1 MRIWEQTSLF
11 YTQTPTAANQ
21 NMKKTALYIL
31 LFAYSTAM
39 LKPVTPYI
47 SDAVAHIFYKA
58 RHMATVHYE
67 DGKFHVHKEV
77 VKNEKENES
86 AKEKPSSK
94 KDNSNNDQFCSS
106 KNDEQQRSFSG
117 NNYRFFLTA
126 TLPFTDPRQD
136 YPPPK
141 V

>member
-1 MRIWEQTSLF
+1 
-11 YTQTPTAANQ
+11 
-21 NMKKTALYIL
+21 MKKTALYIL
-31 LFAYSTAM
+31 LFANSTAM

-77 VKNEKENES
+77 LKNVKENEPG
-86 AKEKPSSK
+86 KEKPSSK
-94 KDNSNNDQFCSS
+94 KDNSTNDQFCSL
-106 KNDEQQRSFSG
+106 KNDEQQRLFSC
-117 NNYRFFLTA
+117 NDYSSFLTA
-126 TLPFTDPRQD
+126 ILPFTDPRQD